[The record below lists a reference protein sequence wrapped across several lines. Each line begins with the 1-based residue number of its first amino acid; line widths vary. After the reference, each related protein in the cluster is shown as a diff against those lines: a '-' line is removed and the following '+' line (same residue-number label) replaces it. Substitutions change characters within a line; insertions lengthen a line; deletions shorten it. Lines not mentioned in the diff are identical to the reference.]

1 MSQCDAHDCDNVSTM
16 RYPVRIPGEYL
27 FFCYECY
34 MKWRTREGEED
45 AEVPMPNNES

>member
-34 MKWRTREGEED
+34 MKWKEEED
-45 AEVPMPNNES
+45 VPLPMFNNES